1 MDRLHRVAVGPLQL
15 VPPSLGDDA
24 AAAAAAA
31 AAAEGAGACTDA
43 DGGALLSVALREGEV
58 RAATETELRAIAR

>member
-15 VPPSLGDDA
+15 VPPSLGND
-24 AAAAAAA
+24 AAAA